1 MRLDDNGNLHFG
13 TRVRQMLNL
22 WSTQYGIG
30 VQSATTYFR
39 TGADFCWFRGGAHS
53 DTRSD
58 PGGGFTAMRLDD
70 TKLGPP
76 LNANVVGGP
85 EPPPSATGRGRGRVE
100 LRSDRDF
107 AITWA
112 KTFGKGRVFYSSLGH
127 TKESWTDPDV
137 TKMYLEAIKW
147 VLGLTEGSTAS
158 HPKTQQ

>member
-1 MRLDDNGNLHFG
+1 VLFDEMYMPKMETF
-13 TRVRQMLNL
+13 
-22 WSTQYGIG
+22 S
-30 VQSATTYFR
+30 
-39 TGADFCWFRGGAHS
+39 
-53 DTRSD
+53 RSKVNVL
-58 PGGGFTAMRLDD
+58 MRLDD

-85 EPPPSATGRGRGRVE
+85 EPPPSPTGRGRGRVE

-158 HPKTQQ
+158 HPKTQ